1 MITVSTLQNLAYK
14 TYRIIK
20 TTFFI
25 FVTLYFIINFFNY
38 G

>member
-1 MITVSTLQNLAYK
+1 MQTLAYK
-14 TYRIIK
+14 TYKIFK
-20 TTFFI
+20 TLFFI